1 MNFNIFMIYKRDVYY
16 DYLVSGYVIVLY
28 CKFGILIYFYMF
40 YMKKLEVKKNN
51 ILKVNVMCME
61 CNVGYNYVI

>member
-40 YMKKLEVKKNN
+40 YMKKLEVKK
-51 ILKVNVMCME
+51 KYFK
-61 CNVGYNYVI
+61 G